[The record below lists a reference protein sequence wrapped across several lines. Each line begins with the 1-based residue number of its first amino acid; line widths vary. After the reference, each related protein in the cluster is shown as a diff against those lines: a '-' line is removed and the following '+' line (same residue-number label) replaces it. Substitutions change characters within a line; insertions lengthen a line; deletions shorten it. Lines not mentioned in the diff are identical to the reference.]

1 MARQSMPQM
10 TRRAIL
16 VAGTATTGALLVPA
30 LATGAGATTVRKISV
45 GAGETYELT
54 ATTRVNV
61 LTIAEG
67 GSVTVPDGYSLSM
80 TVNGVDT
87 GEAIVGT
94 GGTDTAIQAGTY
106 RGDIVLTVAT
116 ANAITYNT
124 LVFPFRQAIHVDADG
139 VLKASSVL
147 AGVVGGRLT
156 DAYAKDVRISSTGEA
171 YNGVFA
177 AGSYTLQRPRISFTG
192 NGRSDFVGY
201 GAAVLGTGTDT
212 TLVVEGAD
220 IDTEG
225 AVRTAVIADGGSNVI
240 VKDSRILTKNGVLPD
255 DYQSTV
261 NTPYMEDAPWM
272 LGISGNV
279 RATNLLGT
287 ATKATYINSS
297 VFSEAWGALSVDNGS
312 NTQLTAINCEFGNT
326 GVDGY
331 GTYAIGNATERI
343 LGSRLEVATYAAIN
357 RGGAIYYG
365 DSTRA
370 AVAQLNGDL
379 ELGLTARELA
389 AIPVRPTVINSRRW
403 GFMWH
408 GAGSVDISGGTVVNS
423 EKSTFL
429 DKGQQVTITV
439 DGSEGARLNPRNG
452 ILLQMMEND
461 DPGPVVTNGVP
472 YNTGVYTEPTSDP
485 VKDTSFDVSA
495 AHDADTTA
503 TFTDIALTGDF
514 YNGMRNAKNLVLTLT
529 GGSRLR
535 GVVSASRTEHAIA
548 TITSAEYRQLGEVTN
563 TTQPAVNNG
572 VLVRL
577 GSGSRWTVTG
587 TSYLTGLAIASDAA
601 LTAPSGRSLSL
612 TVDGAATTIAPGGT
626 YTGALVLTV
635 V

>member
-1 MARQSMPQM
+1 MPQM

-54 ATTRVNV
+54 ATTRLNV

-326 GVDGY
+326 GIDGY

-370 AVAQLNGDL
+370 AVAQLNEDL

-439 DGSEGARLNPRNG
+439 DGSEGAKLNPRNG
-452 ILLQMMEND
+452 IILQVMEDD
-461 DPGPVVTNGVP
+461 DPGPVMVDGVLL
-472 YNTGVYTEPTSDP
+472 NAGVYTEPTGAATRTS
-485 VKDTSFDVSA
+485 SFDVTAVHTADA
-495 AHDADTTA
+495 AA
-503 TFTDIALTGDF
+503 TFTDIALKGDF
-514 YNGMRNAKNLVLTLT
+514 YNAMRKAKNLVLTFD
-529 GGSRLR
+529 GSRIE
-535 GVVSASRTEHAIA
+535 GVISATSAVHAVS

-563 TTQPAVNNG
+563 TAQAAVNNG
-572 VLVRL
+572 VIVTL
-577 GSGSRWTVTG
+577 GTGSSWKVTG
-587 TSYLTGLAIASDAA
+587 TSHLTKLVLASDASV
-601 LTAPSGRSLSL
+601 TAPRGKSVSM
-612 TVDGAATTIAPGGT
+612 TVDGAATALTAGST
-626 YTGALVLTV
+626 YSGALVLTV
-635 V
+635 G

>member
-54 ATTRVNV
+54 ATTRLNV

-139 VLKASSVL
+139 VVKASSVL

-326 GVDGY
+326 GIDGY

-370 AVAQLNGDL
+370 AVAQLNEDL

-439 DGSEGARLNPRNG
+439 DGSEGAKLNPRNG
-452 ILLQMMEND
+452 IILQVMEDD
-461 DPGPVVTNGVP
+461 DPGPVMVDGVLL
-472 YNTGVYTEPTSDP
+472 NAGVYTEPTGAATRTS
-485 VKDTSFDVSA
+485 SFDVTAVHTADA
-495 AHDADTTA
+495 AA
-503 TFTDIALTGDF
+503 TFTDIALKGDF
-514 YNGMRNAKNLVLTLT
+514 YNAMRKAKNLVLTFD
-529 GGSRLR
+529 GSRIE
-535 GVVSASRTEHAIA
+535 GVISATSAVHAVS

-563 TTQPAVNNG
+563 TAQAAVNNG
-572 VLVRL
+572 VIVTL
-577 GSGSRWTVTG
+577 GSGSSWKVTG
-587 TSYLTGLAIASDAA
+587 TSHLTKLVLASDASV
-601 LTAPSGRSLSL
+601 TAPRGKSVTL
-612 TVDGAATTIAPGGT
+612 TVDGTATAITAGST
-626 YTGALVLTV
+626 YSGALVLTV
-635 V
+635 G

>member
-54 ATTRVNV
+54 ATTRLNV

-94 GGTDTAIQAGTY
+94 GGTDTAIRAGTY

-326 GVDGY
+326 GIDGY

-370 AVAQLNGDL
+370 AVAQLNEDL

-439 DGSEGARLNPRNG
+439 DGSEGAKLNPRNG
-452 ILLQMMEND
+452 IILQVMEDD
-461 DPGPVVTNGVP
+461 DPGPVMVDGVLL
-472 YNTGVYTEPTSDP
+472 NAGVYTEPTGAATRTS
-485 VKDTSFDVSA
+485 SFDVTAVHTADA
-495 AHDADTTA
+495 AA
-503 TFTDIALTGDF
+503 TFTDIALKGDF
-514 YNGMRNAKNLVLTLT
+514 YNAMRKAKNLVLTFD
-529 GGSRLR
+529 GSRIE
-535 GVVSASRTEHAIA
+535 GVISATSAVHAVS

-563 TTQPAVNNG
+563 TAQAAVNNG
-572 VLVRL
+572 VIVTL
-577 GSGSRWTVTG
+577 GTGSSWKVTG
-587 TSYLTGLAIASDAA
+587 TSHLTKLVLASDASV
-601 LTAPSGRSLSL
+601 TAPRGKSVSM
-612 TVDGAATTIAPGGT
+612 TVDGAATALTAGST
-626 YTGALVLTV
+626 YSGALVLTV
-635 V
+635 G

>member
-54 ATTRVNV
+54 ATTRLNV

-139 VLKASSVL
+139 VVKASSVL

-177 AGSYTLQRPRISFTG
+177 AGSYTLQRPRIRFTG

-225 AVRTAVIADGGSNVI
+225 VVRTAVIADGGSNVI

-326 GVDGY
+326 GIDGY

-370 AVAQLNGDL
+370 AVAQLNEDL

-439 DGSEGARLNPRNG
+439 DGSEGAKLNPRNG
-452 ILLQMMEND
+452 IILQVMEDD
-461 DPGPVVTNGVP
+461 DPGPVMVDGVLL
-472 YNTGVYTEPTSDP
+472 NAGVYTEPTGAATKTS
-485 VKDTSFDVSA
+485 SFDVTAVHTADA
-495 AHDADTTA
+495 AA
-503 TFTDIALTGDF
+503 TFTDIALKGDF
-514 YNGMRNAKNLVLTLT
+514 YNAMRKAKNLVLTFD
-529 GGSRLR
+529 GSRVE
-535 GVVSASRTEHAIA
+535 GVISATSAVHAVS

-563 TTQPAVNNG
+563 TAQAAVNNG
-572 VLVRL
+572 VIVTL
-577 GSGSRWTVTG
+577 GTGSSWKVTG
-587 TSYLTGLAIASDAA
+587 TSHLTKLVLASDASV
-601 LTAPSGRSLSL
+601 TAPRGKSVTL
-612 TVDGAATTIAPGGT
+612 TVDGTATALTAGST
-626 YTGALVLTV
+626 YSGALVLTV
-635 V
+635 G